1 MDIADALAL
10 LSKDCSDMQEVRCHA
25 VAILE
30 KATNEDLQLYLLQLV
45 QALRYEP
52 IGQDDGKVPSA
63 VTEFNPP
70 PPSGSLQAAEVPA
83 VAESSLGP
91 HHHLCALM
99 WFLIRRAMCS
109 QTLATLFYWC
119 LVAET
124 ADGEK
129 GPLFERARQHLL
141 KAMEDSSEGQAIRNM
156 LDSQVALRHK
166 LLWCVQSAKAN
177 KHFRF
182 EHMTQYFRDELSQE
196 QPALDDGRPLCPLN
210 IVEQRSYTMRNFMLG
225 VCMPHRV

>member
-1 MDIADALAL
+1 
-10 LSKDCSDMQEVRCHA
+10 
-25 VAILE
+25 
-30 KATNEDLQLYLLQLV
+30 
-45 QALRYEP
+45 
-52 IGQDDGKVPSA
+52 
-63 VTEFNPP
+63 
-70 PPSGSLQAAEVPA
+70 
-83 VAESSLGP
+83 
-91 HHHLCALM
+91 M

-225 VCMPHRV
+225 VRVCHIDFDRYCGLPSSPKAPPF